1 MKITG
6 LSNAFPALR
15 HRNFRLFWS
24 GQCIS
29 LIGTWMQNVGQAWLV
44 LQLTGSAWLLGV
56 VSALQFA
63 PMLFLAL
70 FAGVIIDRYPKRKI
84 LIATQTILMLQ
95 AFVLAGL
102 VWAGAIRYWQIV
114 VLAVLLGLVTTIDHP
129 ARQAYVVELVGKTDL
144 MNAIALN
151 SSIFNAAR
159 VIGPAVAGLLMTF
172 LSLSASFLLNGLSF
186 IAVLAGLM
194 LMSDPPQIPQ
204 AGRHASVLTE
214 VREGLR
220 FARGSYS
227 IASTLLLMAV
237 VSIFGINFNVLVPVF
252 AQGELG
258 QTAGG
263 YGFLVSSLGLGAL
276 AGAITL
282 ATTSR
287 SGPKTGSLR
296 HSAMALGIL
305 LIFLGMQKLYWVS
318 LLLLAF
324 AGWAMIVFNASANTS
339 LQMSTPDHLRGRV
352 MSLFSLVFVGFSP
365 FGSLYA
371 GGLARLLGAG
381 MTFVVSGAIVVA
393 LLVGAG
399 FYRNRPVGSTPQ
411 F

>member
-1 MKITG
+1 MKLTEKT
-6 LSNAFPALR
+6 FPALR

-44 LQLTGSAWLLGV
+44 LQLTRSAWLLGV

-63 PMLFLAL
+63 PMFFFAL

-84 LIATQTILMLQ
+84 LIITQSILMLQ
-95 AFVLAGL
+95 AFVLAAL

-114 VLAVLLGLVTTIDHP
+114 VLAVILGLVTTIDHP
-129 ARQAYVVELVGKTDL
+129 TRQAYVVEMVGKTDL

-159 VIGPAVAGLLMTF
+159 VVGPALAGILMTF
-172 LSLSASFLLNGLSF
+172 LSLWVSFLVNGLSF
-186 IAVLAGLM
+186 IAVLVGLT
-194 LMSDPPQIPQ
+194 LISDPPRIPR
-204 AGRHASVLTE
+204 AGRRAPVLAE
-214 VREGLR
+214 VKEGLR
-220 FARGSYS
+220 FARGSQS

-237 VSIFGINFNVLVPVF
+237 VSIFGVNFNVLVPVF
-252 AQGELG
+252 AQGALG
-258 QTAGG
+258 QSAGG

-276 AGAITL
+276 AGAVTL
-282 ATTSR
+282 AAASR
-287 SGPKTGSLR
+287 SGPKTGFLR
-296 HSAMALGIL
+296 TAALALGIMLIL
-305 LIFLGMQKLYWVS
+305 LGLQKSYWVS
-318 LLLLAF
+318 LVLLAL

-339 LQMSTPDHLRGRV
+339 LQISTPDHLRGRV

-381 MTFVVSGAIVVA
+381 PTFVLSGAIVVV
-393 LLVGAG
+393 LLAAVSRGRSAG
-399 FYRNRPVGSTPQ
+399 KRSASQ
-411 F
+411 S